1 MTNNATIAS
10 LNVTSV
16 NGIANVY
23 TAPFNIG
30 RIVSVTPLGSGC
42 MIQYDANTSSGSY
55 VTYVVSN
62 SYSSIKSLIQQ
73 YTPGLKVEL
82 PVIGLNGTVIP
93 SANYY
98 VRIDSIV
105 DVEPLASNASQSVVT
120 FVNPQGRNFK
130 YTVNLTQAAI
140 VKAANID
147 TTPVKYPARAA
158 STANVNIASAPAT
171 IDGVTLANGDRVLLK
186 NQSTPSQNGIYVFA
200 AASSPL
206 TLAADFQTGEDVF
219 SGIIIVVEEGSV
231 NAATIWE
238 LETPNPITVGTTSLT
253 FIQSSSASTVG
264 GSGTATNL
272 AYFSAA
278 STIASLP
285 AIYTPANPALG
296 APANILFETQ
306 LQIADVTDTTKIA
319 QFAVSTITTGTTR
332 TFTFPD
338 ADGTLT
344 ALGNASTGT
353 GSVVLATSPTL
364 TTPTLGVATATSINK
379 VAITA
384 PAAAATL
391 TIANNKTL
399 TCNNTL
405 TFAGT
410 DATTMTFPATSGTVA
425 TLNANQSFTGNV
437 AFGGQIA
444 KVQTPFTAGTDTTA
458 GWTLANVKTG
468 LVAGIIKSTTAAAVT
483 ITLDSVANIITALAT
498 AGITLTTGSEIQFI
512 LDNSQGAN
520 NLTLAVDGG
529 GTITAAKQVSAGDT
543 GTDVNLVVASTST
556 GTKVGRFALYITSA
570 TTGVLFRIG

>member
-62 SYSSIKSLIQQ
+62 SYSSIKALVQQ

-82 PVIGLNGTVIP
+82 PVVALNGTIIP
-93 SANYY
+93 SQNYF
-98 VRIDSIV
+98 VKIDSIV

-120 FVNPQGRNFK
+120 FVNPQGKNFK
-130 YTVNLTQAAI
+130 YTVNLTQANI
-140 VKAANID
+140 VAAANID
-147 TTPVKYPARAA
+147 TTPVKYPVRAT
-158 STANVNIASAPAT
+158 STANVNIASAPSS
-171 IDGVTLANGDRVLLK
+171 IDGVTLANGDRILLK
-186 NQSTPSQNGIYVFA
+186 NQSTASQNGIYVFA

-206 TLAADFQTGEDVF
+206 TLAADFQTAEDVY
-219 SGIIIVVEEGSV
+219 SGIGVFTQEGTA
-231 NAATIWE
+231 NASTLWE
-238 LETPNPITVGTTSLT
+238 LQTPNPIVVGTTALT
-253 FIQSSSASTVG
+253 FVQSSSASTIG
-264 GSGTATNL
+264 GAGTATQL
-272 AYFSAA
+272 AYFTAA
-278 STIASLP
+278 STVASLP
-285 AIYTPANPALG
+285 ITYNSGTGILTTSVTNIIALG
-296 APANILFETQ
+296 KYIRGYNGTHSQIDLNGGSNPGTEDQLILFTTDAGTKTTAY
-306 LQIADVTDTTKIA
+306 LSIDGSATDTITATTQGGATLSLHGATAKIN
-319 QFAVSTITTGTTR
+319 GL
-332 TFTFPD
+332 TFT
-338 ADGTLT
+338 
-344 ALGNASTGT
+344 ASTGT
-353 GSVVLATSPTL
+353 FTLAN
-364 TTPTLGVATATSINK
+364 A
-379 VAITA
+379 
-384 PAAAATL
+384 
-391 TIANNKTL
+391 KTL
-399 TCNNTL
+399 TVNNTL

-410 DATTMTFPATSGTVA
+410 DSTVFTFPSTTGTVA

-444 KVQTPFTAGTDTTA
+444 KTQTPFTAGTDTTA

-483 ITLDSVANIITALAT
+483 ITLDSVANIITAFAT
-498 AGITLTTGSEIQFI
+498 AGVTLTTGSEIQFI